1 MNKVTAFLLVV
12 LVVALT
18 FGLGFGYKKATEPKT
33 YYQVYYE
40 GKTLGVISSES
51 ELNDYIN
58 ENGKVYKNK
67 YNTSKVY
74 APTGVQVKK
83 LVTYNGKVES
93 VKDVYQKIEDEEEF
107 TIKAYDMS
115 IKKEANEKDEENKGK
130 VTTTHVYVTDP
141 DIFKEAVNTLIDT
154 FVGEEAYN
162 SYTNDTQAEITTTG
176 EIVENVYVDEDI
188 TIKESKVP
196 VTEKIYTDADELAR
210 FLLYGEDYEES
221 VYTVKAGDTIENVAF
236 NNQINPSE
244 LLISNEELTSETNL
258 LYPGQQLKIAKVNP
272 QISIVEESYV
282 VEDVE
287 SAYSTEER
295 YDDSILIG
303 NDKVIQEGVNG
314 LDRVS
319 QRVKEI
325 NGEIVYVEP
334 QGKEVLK
341 SPVNKVVL
349 KGSKYVPD
357 VGSLTNWGWPTDS
370 GWRLS
375 SDYSYRTSPI
385 NGSRE
390 LHTGLDISG
399 TGYGS
404 KVYATNNGRV
414 IIAEYHYSYGNY
426 VVIDHNNG
434 YMTLYA
440 HMSRIATKVGQVVER
455 GEVIG
460 YVGMTGSATG
470 PHVHYEVWDGC
481 RYCDVNPSVL
491 YPNGY
496 R

>member
-1 MNKVTAFLLVV
+1 MRKFWVILMIILIV
-12 LVVALT
+12 LAIPI
-18 FGLGFGYKKATEPKT
+18 LGFGYAKVTEPNT
-33 YYQVYYE
+33 YYKVYYE
-40 GKTLGVISSES
+40 GQTLGVISSAE
-51 ELNDYIN
+51 ELEKYIN
-58 ENGKVYKNK
+58 NNGKVYKNK
-67 YNTSKVY
+67 YDTDEVY
-74 APTGVQVKK
+74 APNGVQVKK
-83 LVTYNGKVES
+83 LVTYDGKLDS
-93 VKDVYQKIEDEEEF
+93 VKEVYKKIKDEDDF
-107 TIKAYDMS
+107 TIKGYDMA
-115 IKKEANEKDEENKGK
+115 IKKEATDKDEENKGK
-130 VTTTHVYVTDP
+130 VTTTHVYVLDQ
-141 DIFKEAVNTLIDT
+141 DIFKEAVEILIKT
-154 FVGEEAYN
+154 FVGEEEYQAYLDDN
-162 SYTNDTQAEITTTG
+162 QSEIQATG
-176 EIVENVYVDEDI
+176 EIIENVYVDEDI
-188 TIKESKVP
+188 TVKETKIP
-196 VTEKIYTDADELAR
+196 VTEKIYTDAEELAR
-210 FLLYGEDYEES
+210 FLLYGDDYKES
-221 VYTVKAGDTIENVAF
+221 TYTVKAGDTIENVAF
-236 NNQINPSE
+236 ANQINPSE
-244 LLISNEELTSETNL
+244 LLLSNEELTSESNL
-258 LYPGQQLKIAKVNP
+258 LYPGQQLKIAQINP

-287 SAYSTEER
+287 SAYSTEEK
-295 YDDSILIG
+295 YDDTILIG
-303 NDKVIQEGVNG
+303 NDKVIQEGQNG

-319 QRVKEI
+319 QDVRQV
-325 NGEIVYVEP
+325 NGEITYVNP
-334 QGKEVLK
+334 RNKEVLK

-370 GWRLS
+370 GWTLS
-375 SDYSYRTSPI
+375 SGYSYRSNPF
-385 NGSRE
+385 GGGRE

-404 KVYATNNGRV
+404 KIYATNNGRV

-440 HMSRIATKVGQVVER
+440 HMSKIAAKVGQVVER

>member
-1 MNKVTAFLLVV
+1 MNKFTAFLLII
-12 LVVALT
+12 LTIALT
-18 FGLGFGYKKATEPKT
+18 FGLGFGYKKVMEPNT
-33 YYQVYYE
+33 YYKIYYK
-40 GKTLGVISSES
+40 GKNLGVISSS
-51 ELNDYIN
+51 DELNDYIN

-67 YNTSKVY
+67 YKIDAVY
-74 APTGVQVKK
+74 APNGVQVKK
-83 LVTYNGKVES
+83 LVTYNGKVDS
-93 VKDVYQKIEDEEEF
+93 VKKVYDKIEKEEEF
-107 TIKAYDMS
+107 TIKAYDFS
-115 IKKEANEKDEENKGK
+115 VKTTGEDDK
-130 VTTTHVYVTDP
+130 VTTKHIYVTKP
-141 DIFKEAVNTLIDT
+141 SIFKEAVNTLIDT
-154 FVGEEAYN
+154 FVGKEAYD
-162 SYTNDTQAEITTTG
+162 SYTNDTQGKITTTG
-176 EIVENVYVDEDI
+176 EIIENVYVDDDI
-188 TIKESKVP
+188 TVKQEKVP
-196 VTEKIYTDADELAR
+196 VTKKIYTDADDLAR
-210 FLLYGEDYEES
+210 FLLYGEDYKENI
-221 VYTVKAGDTIENVAF
+221 YTVKAGDTIENVAF
-236 NNQINPSE
+236 NNQVNPSE
-244 LLISNEELTSETNL
+244 LLISNEELTSENNL
-258 LYPGQQLKIAKVNP
+258 LYPGQQLKIAMVNP
-272 QISIVEESYV
+272 QINIVEESYV

-319 QRVKEI
+319 QRVKEV

-334 QGKEVLK
+334 QEKEMLK
-341 SPVNKVVL
+341 APVNKVVL

-375 SDYSYRTSPI
+375 SDYAYRSNPF
-385 NGSRE
+385 GGGRE

-404 KVYATNNGRV
+404 KIYATNNGRV

-426 VVIDHNNG
+426 VVINHNNG

-440 HMSRIATKVGQVVER
+440 HMSKIAAKVGQVVAR
-455 GEVIG
+455 GDVIG

-481 RYCDVNPSVL
+481 KYCDVNPSVL